1 MPATEDELKNYLAA
15 ARVASSVREFAEGYV
30 KAGLKL
36 LDIAERLEN
45 EIVTQGA
52 DWAFPVNLSL
62 NEEAAHDTP
71 TIADERVLG
80 ENDLV
85 KVDFG
90 VHVEGCIVDQSFSF
104 CANNENA
111 KLIEASRQALED
123 ALSIAKAGRNVRE
136 IGQVISDAI
145 TSRGFKP
152 VENLCGHSL
161 EPYVIHAGISV
172 PNVPRGD
179 YVLQEGDVFAIE
191 PFATTGAG
199 KVEDGNLT
207 EIFALVNPK
216 NVRLP
221 QSRKAL
227 EAIAEKRQTL
237 PFAKR
242 FLLQHLGTETSVEL
256 ALRDLVRQG
265 ILHGYPVLNEINKGL
280 VSQAETTIIVEKD
293 SVKVL
298 V

>member
-1 MPATEDELKNYLAA
+1 
-15 ARVASSVREFAEGYV
+15 
-30 KAGLKL
+30 
-36 LDIAERLEN
+36 
-45 EIVTQGA
+45 
-52 DWAFPVNLSL
+52 NLSL

-71 TIADERVLG
+71 LINDPRVLS

-104 CANNENA
+104 CGNNENDP
-111 KLIEASRQALED
+111 LIQASRQALED
-123 ALSIAKAGRNVRE
+123 GLSVARAGKNVRDV
-136 IGQVISDAI
+136 GKAISDAI
-145 TSRGFKP
+145 TTRGFKP

-161 EPYVIHAGISV
+161 EPYVVHAGVSV
-172 PNVPRGD
+172 PNVARGD
-179 YVLQEGDVFAIE
+179 YVFKEGDVFAIE

-199 KVEDGNLT
+199 KVEDGNLL
-207 EIFALVNPK
+207 EIFSLVDPR

-227 EAIAEKRQTL
+227 ETIMEKRRTL

-242 FLLQHLGTETSVEL
+242 FLLPILGTETSVEL
-256 ALRDLVRQG
+256 AIKDLTRQG

-280 VSQAETTIIVEKD
+280 VSQAETTVIIEKD